1 MYRVV
6 YFFLIK
12 ETPVN
17 SIVFDF
23 IQICIPKVISGFKG
37 SLHPGCKLRKNIY
50 PDKDP
55 MI

>member
-17 SIVFDF
+17 SIVYDF
-23 IQICIPKVISGFKG
+23 IQICIPKVISG
-37 SLHPGCKLRKNIY
+37 LREVYTRGVNFVRIFIRIKIQ
-50 PDKDP
+50 
-55 MI
+55 